1 MLRSIPGT
9 SPVHLTLSLVS
20 LPSSPSRLS
29 FSLSPF
35 PFRRAVNRS
44 FLRSVLQTT
53 TTTTSRRS
61 KPDRLRSAS
70 LLTRISSGYLTDP
83 HLRPHKGPGASSSSP
98 VIIAQI
104 DILGTS
110 SCLST
115 VAQPSTH
122 RTHLNHAT
130 RTRTTPPFRA
140 DSDSKFFIF
149 IIRWL
154 PFSTRPSLFFVGYKR
169 HKADMQCQTAGCPI
183 ILHNHV
189 KYSHPH

>member
-140 DSDSKFFIF
+140 DSDN
-149 IIRWL
+149 RWVSNHPPQPRQIQPPALTPALATQTPLL
-154 PFSTRPSLFFVGYKR
+154 PSAAASSPWLSRARTPSE
-169 HKADMQCQTAGCPI
+169 
-183 ILHNHV
+183 
-189 KYSHPH
+189 